1 MGKTTF
7 FDLLCRFLKSEK
19 TLIKINQK
27 ETFKNFKTINLKNYI
42 SLVTQKPLMLND
54 TVIKNIS
61 LQSEENVNSKKIE
74 FVSEMCDLS
83 FVENLSEKWNT
94 VIGEK
99 IHNLAAVKFKE

>member
-1 MGKTTF
+1 
-7 FDLLCRFLKSEK
+7 
-19 TLIKINQK
+19 
-27 ETFKNFKTINLKNYI
+27 
-42 SLVTQKPLMLND
+42 MLND

-99 IHNLAAVKFKE
+99 NTQLSSGQIQRISLARAIYNDQKYFSLTSPQIT